1 MGCTHV
7 TAQTAVFIETLVA
20 LGATVRWAA
29 CNIFSTQVW
38 KSFKNKSE
46 FNWNTFIYIFYLY
59 LVLYLNRV
67 KKLNLYAYETSF
79 FFILQITS
87 IYHFCEQNEVA
98 AALAEANISI
108 FAWKGQTEEDFWW
121 CIEQCI
127 IGNSLK
133 MIRGFICSRIYF
145 NCDQSTTNIQASLRN
160 WYQTLDLIN
169 ETYFQHQIIALF
181 NKFRITKKLKTNLN

>member
-38 KSFKNKSE
+38 KSFKNNSE

-79 FFILQITS
+79 FFFILQITS
-87 IYHFCEQNEVA
+87 IYNFCEQNEVA

-127 IGNSLK
+127 IGNSLWFADLFVP
-133 MIRGFICSRIYF
+133 GFI
-145 NCDQSTTNIQASLRN
+145 
-160 WYQTLDLIN
+160 LIV
-169 ETYFQHQIIALF
+169 TKVQQI
-181 NKFRITKKLKTNLN
+181 FRHRWGTDTKL

>member
-38 KSFKNKSE
+38 KSFKNNSE
-46 FNWNTFIYIFYLY
+46 LNWNTFFYIFYLY

-79 FFILQITS
+79 FLYSSNYFYIILYIIFVS
-87 IYHFCEQNEVA
+87 RMRSRPP
-98 AALAEANISI
+98 LLRPISAFSLGRGRQRRI
-108 FAWKGQTEEDFWW
+108 FG
-121 CIEQCI
+121 
-127 IGNSLK
+127 GVSNSASLVTVYD
-133 MIRGFICSRIYF
+133 SRIY
-145 NCDQSTTNIQASLRN
+145 
-160 WYQTLDLIN
+160 
-169 ETYFQHQIIALF
+169 
-181 NKFRITKKLKTNLN
+181 